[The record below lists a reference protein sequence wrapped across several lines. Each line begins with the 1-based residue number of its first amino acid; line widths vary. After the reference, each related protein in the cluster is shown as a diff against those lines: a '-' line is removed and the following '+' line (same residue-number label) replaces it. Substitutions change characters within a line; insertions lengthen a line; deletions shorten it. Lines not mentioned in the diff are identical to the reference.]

1 MHKLKRE
8 ILRREA
14 LKLKLQ
20 NKTYKEVVEQIK
32 QRFDITLGLR
42 TIKRWMNRFNKTKWD
57 FRDKSQ
63 RPHTIHYKF
72 TDKDKQCVVAYR
84 KENGYSSQKL
94 RVKLYKQEIFM
105 SESTIKRIVKDNGL
119 SRGNKMEGIKLKWVR
134 FEREN
139 PNSMWQ
145 IDGTELS
152 DGTFLVLVE
161 DDCSRY
167 CVGTMIFDSL
177 TTDNMILLLEQC
189 IAMHGK
195 PREILTDNGHEFG
208 GTWKDSEFDKW
219 CNRQGIIH
227 IRTSIHKP
235 TTLGKMGALQQTYFR
250 EISYCN
256 NDVEAWRYRYNNER
270 PHESLRM
277 LTPVVVYF
285 QYKRHKKHYDL

>member
-1 MHKLKRE
+1 MKKEIVRRDAIKEKLKGKSYKQVISFLKERFE
-8 ILRREA
+8 I
-14 LKLKLQ
+14 
-20 NKTYKEVVEQIK
+20 VVTK
-32 QRFDITLGLR
+32 RTL
-42 TIKRWMNRFNKTKWD
+42 INWMNKFNKTDWD

-72 TDKDKQCVVAYR
+72 TEKEKQIVVKVR
-84 KENGYSSQKL
+84 KEVGFSSQKL
-94 RVKLYKQEIFM
+94 RVDLHNREIFM
-105 SESTIKRIVKDNGL
+105 SESTIKRIVKGNGL
-119 SRGNKMEGIKLKWVR
+119 SNGNKMEGIKLKWVR

-145 IDGTELS
+145 MDGTELS
-152 DGTFLVLVE
+152 DGTWLVLVE

-167 CVGTMIFDSL
+167 CVGTMIFDTL
-177 TTDNMILLLEQC
+177 TTDNMILLLESC
-189 IAMHGK
+189 VRMHGK

-208 GTWKDSEFDKW
+208 GTWKDSQFDKW
-219 CNRQGIIH
+219 CNEQKIIH
-227 IRTSIHKP
+227 IRASIHKP

-256 NDVEAWRYRYNNER
+256 KDLEAWRYRYNNER

>member
-1 MHKLKRE
+1 MKKEIVRRDAIKEKLKGKSYKQVISFLKERFE
-8 ILRREA
+8 I
-14 LKLKLQ
+14 
-20 NKTYKEVVEQIK
+20 VVTK
-32 QRFDITLGLR
+32 RTL
-42 TIKRWMNRFNKTKWD
+42 INWMNKFNKTDWD

-72 TDKDKQCVVAYR
+72 TEKEKQIVVKVR
-84 KENGYSSQKL
+84 KEVGFSSQKL
-94 RVKLYKQEIFM
+94 RVDLHNREIFM
-105 SESTIKRIVKDNGL
+105 SESTIKRIVKGNGL
-119 SRGNKMEGIKLKWVR
+119 SNGNKMEGIKLKWVR

-145 IDGTELS
+145 MDGTELS
-152 DGTFLVLVE
+152 DGTWLVLVE
-161 DDCSRY
+161 YDCSRY
-167 CVGTMIFDSL
+167 CVGTMIFDTL
-177 TTDNMILLLEQC
+177 TTDNMILLLESC
-189 IAMHGK
+189 VRMHGK

-208 GTWKDSEFDKW
+208 GTWKDSQFDKW
-219 CNRQGIIH
+219 CNEQKIIH
-227 IRTSIHKP
+227 IRASIHKP

-256 NDVEAWRYRYNNER
+256 KDLEAWRYRYNNER